1 MMRMKGFAMPANGG
15 EAFWFLGSLMT
26 VKAGSEATLGGFTLI
41 EQLAPAGFSA
51 PPHTHTSEEEGFFLL
66 EGEMRVNCGDDSWSL
81 EPGGFVF
88 LPRGVQHSFS
98 ISSRGPA
105 RILQITSP
113 AQFERFLAEA
123 AEPARERTLPPPSE
137 PDIPR
142 MLLAADKYGY
152 EVAAPPSGG

>member
-1 MMRMKGFAMPANGG
+1 MGKTGFATPANGG
-15 EAFWFLGSLMT
+15 EAFWFLGSLMA
-26 VKAGSEATLGGFTLI
+26 VKARSEDTLGAFTLI

-51 PPHTHTSEEEGFFLL
+51 PPHTHTTEEEAFFLL
-66 EGEMRVNCGDDSWSL
+66 EGEMQVSCGDDSWSL
-81 EPGGFVF
+81 ESGGFVF
-88 LPRGVQHSFS
+88 LPREVQHSFS
-98 ISSRGPA
+98 ISSRSAA

-142 MLLAADKYGY
+142 MLAAAAKYGY
-152 EVAAPPSGG
+152 EMMGSS